1 MNDGWAFGFWSSVS
15 FSGQYAWVL
24 ELDRYLLLIPPGAH
38 CFVFCTCMALG
49 DQFTYSSALILY
61 GIAMLRSLLFL
72 CPASLW
78 LYILTLLLCY
88 LF

>member
-38 CFVFCTCMALG
+38 
-49 DQFTYSSALILY
+49 
-61 GIAMLRSLLFL
+61 
-72 CPASLW
+72 
-78 LYILTLLLCY
+78 
-88 LF
+88 

>member
-24 ELDRYLLLIPPGAH
+24 ELDRYLLSIPPGAH

-49 DQFTYSSALILY
+49 DQSAFSFALILY
-61 GIAMLRSLLFL
+61 GIAMLHSLLFL

-78 LYILTLLLCY
+78 LNMLTLLCH